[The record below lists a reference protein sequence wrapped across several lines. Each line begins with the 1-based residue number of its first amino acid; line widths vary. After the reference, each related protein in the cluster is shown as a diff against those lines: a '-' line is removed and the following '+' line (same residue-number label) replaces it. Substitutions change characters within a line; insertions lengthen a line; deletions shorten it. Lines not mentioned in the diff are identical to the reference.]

1 MKKYELTSESMNVFG
16 KTLYRIKALVSFA
29 DVNAGDLGGF
39 IEKEQNLSH
48 EGSAWVY
55 GDAQVC
61 GNAWVCGNA
70 RVYGDAWV
78 CGDARV
84 CDNAWVYGDAR
95 VYGDA
100 QVYGDARA
108 CGDANI
114 SNPASIRWISNIGSR
129 HDTTTFFR
137 TRDNQIMV
145 TCGCF
150 RGTLD
155 EFLKKVKETHGDNKY
170 AQEYRLAAEL
180 AKVGVEL

>member
-29 DVNAGDLGGF
+29 NVNAGDLGGF
-39 IEKEQNLSH
+39 IEKEQNLLH
-48 EGSAWVY
+48 EGNAWVY
-55 GDAQVC
+55 GD
-61 GNAWVCGNA
+61 A

-84 CDNAWVYGDAR
+84 CGNAR

-100 QVYGDARA
+100 QVY
-108 CGDANI
+108 GDANI